1 MFFYEQMRMQ
11 HLKKLY
17 HILSKISLGNIYFFV
32 WVKKQETGKR
42 HDVRNWDGGGCKGKD
57 ESFEG
62 VDFFPLLRCKRDG
75 KWKEIEKFVVIQ
87 GDL

>member
-1 MFFYEQMRMQ
+1 MQ

-42 HDVRNWDGGGCKGKD
+42 HDVRNWDGGDVREKTKA
-57 ESFEG
+57 SK
-62 VDFFPLLRCKRDG
+62 VSIFFHY
-75 KWKEIEKFVVIQ
+75 
-87 GDL
+87 